1 MKSDDLMPV
10 QEFEMIYATA
20 IELVKSSSKLFDL
33 ALDMKTIP
41 KDLYAEVV
49 RMHNASCDFIEAY
62 RNLSKEEN

>member
-1 MKSDDLMPV
+1 MKSDNLMPI

-41 KDLYAEVV
+41 KDVYAEVV

-62 RNLSKEEN
+62 KSYQKED

>member
-1 MKSDDLMPV
+1 MNKDELMPV

-33 ALDMKTIP
+33 ALDMKKIP
-41 KDLYAEVV
+41 KDLYTEIV

-62 RNLSKEEN
+62 KSYQKED

>member
-1 MKSDDLMPV
+1 MKDDLMPI

-20 IELVKSSSKLFDL
+20 IELVKASSKLFDL

-41 KDLYAEVV
+41 KDVYAEVV

-62 RNLSKEEN
+62 KSYQKED

>member
-1 MKSDDLMPV
+1 MKTDDLMPV

-20 IELVKSSSKLFDL
+20 IELVKTSSNLFDL

-49 RMHNASCDFIEAY
+49 RVHNASCDFIEAY
-62 RNLSKEEN
+62 RSYSKED